1 MGVGGVK
8 SVPLVLVGTGGEGEE
23 GTRGEN
29 SKEKEE
35 GTRSIAKEEEIERMR

>member
-8 SVPLVLVGTGGEGEE
+8 SVPLVLVGTGGEGKE

-29 SKEKEE
+29 SKQGGGGEVDRE
-35 GTRSIAKEEEIERMR
+35 GGGN